1 MARTWSQAEGSSA
14 RPSLSAAVRQALLL
28 LALSAALA
36 TGRWAFVGERLP
48 LMADAADYELEL
60 AAPLI
65 DVAQARRYY
74 DEGVHLFIDTRA
86 SGPGIADSVPGAFV
100 IRPGSFD
107 DDMLALLDII
117 VPEDRLILFG
127 DGSLALANNVASR
140 LLQRGYPNVEL
151 LKGGLGAWRA
161 AGGPLSPRREA
172 EAS

>member
-1 MARTWSQAEGSSA
+1 MARTWSRAATLRS
-14 RPSLSAAVRQALLL
+14 RPPLATVARQALLL
-28 LALSAALA
+28 LALSTALA
-36 TGRWAFVGERLP
+36 AGRWAFLGERLP
-48 LMADAADYELEL
+48 LKADADDYELEL

-65 DVAQARRYY
+65 AVAQARRSY
-74 DEGVHLFIDTRA
+74 DEGVHLFIDTREA
-86 SGPGIADSVPGAFV
+86 GPDIEDTVPGAFL

-107 DDMLALLDII
+107 DDMMALLNII

-127 DGSLALANNVASR
+127 DGSLALANNVAAK
-140 LLQRGYPNVEL
+140 LIQRGYANVEI